1 MNVLITGGAGF
12 IGSHLAEAYLRRG
25 DNVAII
31 DDLSTG
37 RIDNI
42 SHLNTISRFQC
53 VINDAANRSCM
64 EKLVDTADVIFH
76 LAAAVG
82 VKLVVEHPMQAIQTN
97 LKTTE
102 VVLDLAAE
110 QQKKVILTSTSEVYG
125 NSNAVP
131 FRETDNMVLGPSN
144 VPRWA
149 YACTKALDEFKA
161 LAYHRERD
169 LPAVVVRL
177 FNTVGPRQT
186 GRYGMVL
193 PRFIEQA
200 MAGTDIT
207 VHGDGRQRRCFSH
220 VSDVVRCLM
229 ALAEKE
235 EAVGNVINIGSQHE
249 ISILDLARRV
259 RDLAESRS
267 RIVFLPYQKVYGD
280 SFEDIR
286 RRVPDTSR
294 LRRLISFAPD
304 RTVDDVIASLLEHRG
319 VYPTFRYY
327 QQEAHA

>member
-25 DNVAII
+25 DKVAII

-37 RIDNI
+37 RIENVA
-42 SHLNTISRFQC
+42 HFNTISRFHC
-53 VINDAANRSCM
+53 VINDAANRACM
-64 EKLVDTADVIFH
+64 EKLVGDADVIFH

-97 LKTTE
+97 IKTTE

-110 QQKKVILTSTSEVYG
+110 QRKKVLLTSTSEVYG
-125 NSNAVP
+125 NSNTVP
-131 FRETDNMVLGPSN
+131 FKETDNLVLGPSN
-144 VPRWA
+144 VLRWA

-161 LAYHRERD
+161 LAYHRERE
-169 LPAVVVRL
+169 LPAVIVRL

-200 MAGTDIT
+200 LNGADIT

-220 VSDVVRCLM
+220 VGDVVRCLM
-229 ALAEKE
+229 ALAEQE
-235 EAVGNVINIGSQHE
+235 AAVGNVVNIGSQHE

-259 RDLAESRS
+259 RDLAGSRS
-267 RIVFLPYQKVYGD
+267 RIVFMPYQKVYGD
-280 SFEDIR
+280 EFEDIR
-286 RRVPDTSR
+286 RRVPDVSR
-294 LRRLISFAPD
+294 LRRLISFAPE
-304 RTVDDVIASLLEHRG
+304 RTIDDIIESLLEHRG
-319 VYPTFRYY
+319 VYPKVHYY
-327 QQEAHA
+327 PQEVHA